1 MKKAVGHKSAKSTR
15 PRRPFVP
22 VISEEMK
29 AWSTALAEEVG
40 GWPNV
45 DARPFFGFTA
55 LYRGDRMFAA
65 LPRTRTLQAVNS
77 LAFKLETPA
86 SAVSNRLQRD
96 ARIRVWSK
104 PKSRWFTFELS
115 SPGDLHDAL
124 DWLGRAYSAAGK
136 PKKSR

>member
-1 MKKAVGHKSAKSTR
+1 MKKSGGHKSVKPKTR
-15 PRRPFVP
+15 RASLP

-40 GWPNV
+40 SWPHV
-45 DARPFFGFTA
+45 DARSFFGFTA

-65 LPRTRTLQAVNS
+65 LPRTRSLESKNS
-77 LAFKLETPA
+77 LGFKLEAPI
-86 SAVSNRLQRD
+86 SSVFDRLKRD

-104 PKSRWFTFELS
+104 PDSRWFTFELS
-115 SPGDLHDAL
+115 GPGDLHDAL